1 MASWSK
7 QCGSMYFMGKPI
19 PTADIRSIV
28 AEMTVDAEN
37 LLWNFLMFKEGE
49 DIWFTIPL
57 AGIKDD
63 LTYI

>member
-1 MASWSK
+1 
-7 QCGSMYFMGKPI
+7 MYFMGKPI